1 MIQRIQ
7 SLWLLLSTLC
17 AAITWLVPT
26 FAGTAGDGSM
36 KIFSIRESVILL
48 FLIVFISAIS
58 FVNIFL
64 FNNRRRQKM
73 IVWITVAA
81 TIIFIVA
88 QYLIVQQFKVSF
100 QIPQGNWEIS
110 AILPIFI
117 ILFQVFAFMGI
128 RKDEQL
134 INSADRMR

>member
-26 FAGTAGDGSM
+26 FAGTSGDGSM

-73 IVWITVAA
+73 IVWITVGA
-81 TIIFIVA
+81 TIIFIGA

>member
-7 SLWLLLSTLC
+7 SLWLLLSSLC

-26 FAGTAGDGSM
+26 FAGTTGDGNM
-36 KIFSIRESVILL
+36 KIFSIRESVVLL
-48 FLIVFISAIS
+48 FLIVFIAASS

-64 FNNRRRQKM
+64 FNNRKRQKM
-73 IVWITVAA
+73 IIWITVAA
-81 TIIFIVA
+81 TLIFIIA
-88 QYLIVQQFKVSF
+88 QYLIVEQFKVSF

-117 ILFQVFAFMGI
+117 TLFQVFAFIGI

-134 INSADRMR
+134 VNSADRIR